1 MDQNH
6 PFGGSHCKKPRRDT
20 SISDVDGPL
29 WLPRNGCPVGALL
42 CDIPRLQEVLKALAA
57 EKPNL
62 ARPKAVKDYNGR
74 KAVHLTIEGAT
85 LLCFGQ
91 APEAINK
98 LLREGS
104 VEFLPG
110 LRLGAQRCRGPARSA
125 EKALASNSSCFA
137 FVELFAGIGGFRW
150 ALEALGGQCVFASE
164 IDVDCQDAYAA
175 NFGSEDLYG
184 DITAVDAKVVP
195 SHELLTAGFPCQPF
209 TRRGERLGFEDA
221 RGELFFEVLRILH
234 SCKPKAFLLENV
246 WNMQFLDGGHWDA
259 DPQKCV
265 FGEVYKKVISCLE
278 DVGYEVQSKQI
289 NSDGWVPQ
297 KRERLYFVGFRRGL
311 PLAKDFQWPEPPAN
325 GRSLEEVL
333 ESAEMAQC
341 CELTEAQWRAVQ
353 KSSTWLSGGA
363 PLRFAQLEGKART
376 LTSSYKASFACTAEL
391 VSDPQLE
398 RPRFFTR
405 RECARLMGFPDK
417 CFLGNEHSENRAYHQ
432 LGNAVCPPVIKAIAE
447 AILHSLGILPMVHR
461 KQ

>member
-1 MDQNH
+1 MAMQRSFS
-6 PFGGSHCKKPRRDT
+6 PPR
-20 SISDVDGPL
+20 G
-29 WLPRNGCPVGALL
+29 
-42 CDIPRLQEVLKALAA
+42 
-57 EKPNL
+57 
-62 ARPKAVKDYNGR
+62 
-74 KAVHLTIEGAT
+74 
-85 LLCFGQ
+85 
-91 APEAINK
+91 AINK

-265 FGEVYKKVISCLE
+265 FGEVYKKV
-278 DVGYEVQSKQI
+278 QSKQI

-417 CFLGNEHSENRAYHQ
+417 CLLGNEHSENRAYHQ

-447 AILHSLGILPMVHR
+447 AILHTLTDADAESAVEVLTTDAGDVSELLKAFVQVGEEMAWRHR
-461 KQ
+461 WEMLERKAAKKKKKKKEKKES